1 VKPQPTRPPGELR
14 HFPGTP
20 ADLLEEALGKDLEG
34 LILIE
39 VPRDGSPT
47 VSWSSM
53 PLTQVCYLEK
63 VFSTFVAH
71 KLYEPEA

>member
-1 VKPQPTRPPGELR
+1 MGSVCA
-14 HFPGTP
+14 FPGTP
-20 ADLLEEALGKDLEG
+20 RELLEEALAKDLEG

-39 VPRDGSPT
+39 VPPDGSPT

-63 VFSTFVAH
+63 VFSAVVTR
-71 KLYEPEA
+71 KLYDDADEEEIAT